1 MAYRF
6 LLKKSI
12 VTLCKKK
19 GIHIGKLTKAQLI
32 TRLEEDDH
40 SREQIPDPNGATAGS
55 GSSWSDSLASPRV
68 WSPTRWGSSRSG
80 SPAGDRRRMGLE
92 LSPREQEDG
101 ERQQEP
107 EKDLPKKQQQQRELA
122 VVERRGIGDWP
133 GVSGDRSRGAS
144 SAGDLDPKLLP
155 LVKEGGDVEAHLTAL
170 EQAGDWNQGD
180 PAEKPRDLTPLL
192 GPKAINSASQMG
204 GMVDRFPLLAL
215 DSNPMDPQWERKV
228 MVNGETFGGW
238 QDPGTERTVVRPRVV
253 HPHQMLRGCVTW
265 VRVPGTDPFALPMA
279 QIPVQ
284 TQEGSG
290 WLVVGVLQDISCEVL
305 LGGDCVSLG
314 QDPGPGP
321 VTAEDLNLNSGNQ
334 LAKREMVSENANDLA
349 GRGEELPGPGYL
361 PACNQTPRAG
371 WDREMLPTPLHNGE
385 VAQVVSDAES
395 KAASSLPGP
404 TGTARAALSTGG
416 AETPAEWGNTQAGQ
430 DSCQPGLP
438 GPEVLPG
445 SDSTAGREPPGTG
458 LSGAVTPGLASE
470 LQRDPALE
478 KLRELAGHSAA
489 NPLGEDCRDRSLWEK
504 GFLCREWAAQ
514 GEVEL
519 WGIRRQPV
527 RPQKY
532 HHRLLHLAQGK
543 EEDPW
548 RSLPIREEPFQ
559 KVAMN
564 RVGPLSR
571 ATRSGKKYI
580 LVVVDFATRYPE
592 AVPLFSIEGD
602 TVANALLTIFSRV
615 GFPKE
620 VLIDQGSNFMSA
632 LLRCLWEKCGVRHS
646 WASAY
651 HPQSNGLVERFH
663 GMLKMML
670 KTFMNRHPQD
680 WDKAGDR
687 PQRLWAPA
695 SPGLPS
701 VGSTNPSPSTRVA
714 PAGAPSTR
722 CPLPGGSS

>member
-1 MAYRF
+1 MAYRL

-12 VTLCKKK
+12 VTLCKKR
-19 GIHIGKLTKAQLI
+19 GIRIGKLTKAQLI

-68 WSPTRWGSSRSG
+68 WSPTRRGSSRSG

-107 EKDLPKKQQQQRELA
+107 EKDLQKKQQQQRELA

-144 SAGDLDPKLLP
+144 SAGNLDPKLLP

-290 WLVVGVLQDISCEVL
+290 WLVVGGLQDISGEVL

-532 HHRLLHLAQGK
+532 HHRLLHPAQ
-543 EEDPW
+543 
-548 RSLPIREEPFQ
+548 
-559 KVAMN
+559 
-564 RVGPLSR
+564 
-571 ATRSGKKYI
+571 
-580 LVVVDFATRYPE
+580 YP
-592 AVPLFSIEGD
+592 VPHFEY
-602 TVANALLTIFSRV
+602 
-615 GFPKE
+615 K
-620 VLIDQGSNFMSA
+620 
-632 LLRCLWEKCGVRHS
+632 
-646 WASAY
+646 
-651 HPQSNGLVERFH
+651 
-663 GMLKMML
+663 
-670 KTFMNRHPQD
+670 
-680 WDKAGDR
+680 DKALAKADPAVGNR
-687 PQRLWAPA
+687 RLNGKAAGLGTWAL
-695 SPGLPS
+695 G
-701 VGSTNPSPSTRVA
+701 
-714 PAGAPSTR
+714 
-722 CPLPGGSS
+722 